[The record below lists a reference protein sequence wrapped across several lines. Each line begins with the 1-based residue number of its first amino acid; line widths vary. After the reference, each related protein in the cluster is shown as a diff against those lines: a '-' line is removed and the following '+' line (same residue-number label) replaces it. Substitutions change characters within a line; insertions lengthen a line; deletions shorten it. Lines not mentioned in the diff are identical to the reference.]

1 MSKPINITDSTYQV
15 EVIESELPV
24 LVDFWAPWCGP
35 CRIVG
40 PILEEIA
47 AEDAS
52 WIKVVKI
59 NVDENQQY
67 AGQLGVFNI
76 PTMVLYKNGQ
86 PVEKLIGAMPKQQ
99 LKDKLETHLV

>member
-1 MSKPINITDSTYQV
+1 MSKPVAVTDSTYQT
-15 EVIESELPV
+15 EVIDSELPV

-35 CRIVG
+35 CRVVG

-47 AEDAS
+47 AEDADR
-52 WIKVVKI
+52 IKIVKV

-76 PTMVLYKNGQ
+76 PTMILYKNGQ
-86 PVEKLIGAMPKQQ
+86 PVEKIIGSMPKQNI
-99 LKDKLETHLV
+99 KAKLEQHLV